1 MTVLPFGNASKY
13 LMNVLMLLVS
23 MWSLFHRWRLEFF
36 AKEMNRQLADS
47 LANCGWD
54 RSEIYWGKGGT
65 TEILLGTWWVVVV
78 VVVEWHISFVETY
91 KINVRF
97 LNPIMYRFSGLFTLL
112 RGRCSIRLVLHNR
125 FWGWQGWLLKD
136 CKGSYYF
143 GPSIF
148 CEGPYPPKN
157 VGILVVTVTSKGRIP

>member
-1 MTVLPFGNASKY
+1 
-13 LMNVLMLLVS
+13 MLLNT
-23 MWSLFHRWRLEFF
+23 WWICWCFLFPFVPFF
-36 AKEMNRQLADS
+36 TVGGLNFSAKEMNRQLADS

-78 VVVEWHISFVETY
+78 VVVVEWHISFVEPY

-97 LNPIMYRFSGLFTLL
+97 LNPIMYRFSGWFTLL
-112 RGRCSIRLVLHNR
+112 RRICSIRLVLHNR
-125 FWGWQGWLLKD
+125 YFEGGKGGCWRLY

-148 CEGPYPPKN
+148 SEGPYPPKN
-157 VGILVVTVTSKGRIP
+157 VVILVVTVNRRGRIP